1 MYENI
6 PASYPKEFF
15 YNLSK
20 LQGSMSKSQIKCIAD
35 NTNAQPSTI
44 TNIRLPIGS
53 LINLDSLAL
62 WFTIDITGSNV
73 TIPARYSSTFIRR
86 LSITMN
92 NVSVQI
98 IQDYNFVYNCFAD
111 LNNKDKTKGL
121 AGEFLDN
128 SIIYGEGA
136 GAATEVALTATNAML
151 ASTTNQTNLKFCINN
166 WMGLFGSAS
175 TKIINSDLT
184 GECVISCEWAPNYE
198 ALAGTPE
205 SGATTYTSS
214 DTYSVKDIY
223 MTMEA
228 LSFSDPSYYN
238 SIGNKDL
245 MIGFTDYVVTKFAP
259 VAKSS
264 GINVTTYLNAGSVD
278 SIYGTAFIQQSLPSE
293 LVAYGSNGD
302 GASANVINW
311 YKYLS
316 DPVAYVNNNGSG
328 GTSGDGFFNTKAMQ
342 RNLQHLATHQFFI
355 NNKALNYAPFGPEE
369 NFHNLLLTL
378 GYENTDASSNG
389 FHSGMKSLKH
399 FYKYYGLCAQSLE
412 LIDKD
417 SFYISGLSSQGSSCA
432 VNWVA
437 TFSGA
442 SNTLQVTPV
451 IIAKL
456 SKILHVK
463 PGRQIMIE

>member
-53 LINLDSLAL
+53 LINLESLVL

-86 LSITMN
+86 MSVTMN

-111 LNNKDKTKGL
+111 LHNKNPTKGI
-121 AGEFLDN
+121 AGEFLEN

-136 GAATEVALTATNAML
+136 GASTEVALTATNAMS
-151 ASTTNQTNLKFCINN
+151 ASTTNQTNLKMCINN
-166 WMGLFGSAS
+166 WLGIFGSAS
-175 TKIINSDLT
+175 TKILNTDLT
-184 GECVISCEWAPNYE
+184 GEVVVSIEWAPNYE

-205 SGATTYTSS
+205 ATATTYTAS
-214 DTYSVKDIY
+214 DTYSVKNIY
-223 MTMEA
+223 MSMEA

-245 MIGFTDYVVTKFAP
+245 MIGFNDYIVTKFAP
-259 VAKSS
+259 VSKTS
-264 GINVTTYLNAGSVD
+264 GINVTTYLNSGSVD

-302 GASANVINW
+302 GADANVVNMF
-311 YKYLS
+311 KYLS
-316 DPVAYVNNNGSG
+316 DPVAYVNNISG

-342 RNLQHLATHQFFI
+342 RNLQHLATHQFSI
-355 NNKALNYAPFGPEE
+355 NNKALNYAPFDPNE
-369 NFHNLLLTL
+369 NFNNLLLTL
-378 GYENTDASSNG
+378 GYENTDSSANG
-389 FHSGMKSLKH
+389 FHSGCKSLKH
-399 FYKYYGLCAQSLE
+399 FYKYYALCSQSLE

-417 SFYISGLSSQGSSCA
+417 SYYISGLSSQGSSA
-432 VNWVA
+432 AINWVC
-437 TFSGA
+437 TFSGP
-442 SNTLQVTPV
+442 SNTLQITPV

-456 SKILHVK
+456 SRVLHVK
-463 PGRQIMIE
+463 SGRQISIE